1 MRFTDIFAE
10 LDHQENGFLDA
21 TTRVFQPPGWLFP
34 LGQISLFLGTPVLF
48 FGTGM
53 AMTHYELGVPDVLFL
68 GVMFGS
74 VLLWWFL
81 HFVFLAKV
89 KKALDHHQNVA
100 IQITKIQLL
109 RGLLGFLQ
117 ADILPGSGLKADLDW
132 GDVFAQTP
140 IRIKHRSKGKKSLY
154 FRQRWA
160 DLRCLL
166 IDGSELRIR
175 FEDKYKTQATI
186 VRSLRLQRGSLDY
199 NQLLYSPSL
208 AAQRLGMPAGMS
220 FPQQFLYWIYD
231 LKQMRFRQEQP
242 TGLEDSYGMQE
253 AIYAFLIS
261 ARQSYRLLLPNTTQ
275 RTTQKTTQTEKQT
288 QAKHTP
294 APIVF
299 SKPQAVQAEPPDK
312 KITTLRSLKTPAAS
326 QAKLPTNTPP
336 APQES
341 EPSPLSKVAAL
352 IADSRLR
359 PRITGQSP
367 TGYTLSCQG
376 ESIEIR
382 LEKVKSQ
389 DYISLRLNTPALDAL
404 PAVDLLRANPS
415 LAQIRLGR
423 NSQGQTALTK
433 SHLASEFNGE
443 EFDACL
449 QELGYFSSQF
459 QTQQTLPSHL
469 KRLKTPTSDSFL
481 HVLKQVLA
489 GLEAETKQ
497 EGAYF
502 KVKLK
507 FESGRTQK
515 LYLRTDRSD
524 CLGRPVLSLQTF
536 IQAVSAQT
544 RLDPYL
550 AQNLQAGY
558 GALGLAKHGGVE
570 HVVMTECQLIQSASA
585 LELETLLIRLA
596 ASGDRL
602 ERELSTTDAF

>member
-1 MRFTDIFAE
+1 MKFTDIFAE
-10 LDHQENGFLDA
+10 LDHQESHFLDA
-21 TTRVFQPPGWLFP
+21 TTRVFQPPGWLYPMVHF
-34 LGQISLFLGTPVLF
+34 SLFLGTPVLF

-53 AMTHYELGVPDVLFL
+53 AMTHYELGVPDLLFI

-81 HFVFLAKV
+81 HFVLLAKV
-89 KKALDHHQNVA
+89 KRALDYHQNVA

-117 ADILPGSGLKADLDW
+117 ADILPGSGLKVDLDW

-140 IRIKHRSKGKKSLY
+140 IRIKNRSKGKKSLY

-175 FEDKYKTQATI
+175 FDDKYKTQANI

-208 AAQRLGMPAGMS
+208 AAQRLGVPAGMS

-253 AIYAFLIS
+253 AIYAFLITS
-261 ARQSYRLLLPNTTQ
+261 RQSYRLLLPNTTLSATPK
-275 RTTQKTTQTEKQT
+275 RNQKENQSWPQTDNQT

-294 APIVF
+294 PPINE
-299 SKPQAVQAEPPDK
+299 SKPQAVRPELPDK
-312 KITTLRSLKTPAAS
+312 KITPLRTLQTTPATQQPAS
-326 QAKLPTNTPP
+326 
-336 APQES
+336 
-341 EPSPLSKVAAL
+341 SPHPELAEL
-352 IADSRLR
+352 ISNSRLR
-359 PRITGQSP
+359 PRITGQSKS
-367 TGYTLSCQG
+367 GYTLSCQG

-382 LEKVKSQ
+382 LEKVKSL
-389 DYISLRLNTPALDAL
+389 DYICLRLDTPALDTL
-404 PAVDLLRANPS
+404 PSTDLLRANPS

-423 NSQGQTALTK
+423 NSLGQTALTK
-433 SHLASEFNGE
+433 SYLASELNGE

-459 QTQQTLPSHL
+459 QSHQTLPSHL
-469 KRLKTPTSDSFL
+469 KRLKTEPPESFL
-481 HVLKQVLA
+481 HLLKQVLTD
-489 GLEAETKQ
+489 LDAESKQ

-507 FESGRTQK
+507 FESGRAQK

-550 AQNLQAGY
+550 ALNLQAGY

-570 HVVMTECQLIQSASA
+570 HLVMTECQLIQSASA

-602 ERELSTTDAF
+602 ERELTTSDKF